1 MPISKETNELA
12 KDLVMFMQNKYGFEH
27 LPKIKFINNKK
38 NASNV
43 LGMTGGY
50 DQANEEIVVYISNR
64 HPKDILRSLAHE
76 MTHHVQKCEGKLN
89 NDNTASTSD
98 PNYIMHD
105 EYLKKIEADAFERG
119 NITFREWEATKKGG
133 KQMNEEKKMPKNKVV
148 KAHEKAKEAMPSFK
162 AQYGAEKGEKIAY
175 ATMLKQAKKSEL
187 EEEAKPDYLDLD
199 KDGDTGESMKK
210 AAQDKKK
217 DAVKE
222 NKEVEVNP
230 ALKNSHTYIPEERP
244 LANAYNSRDEK
255 VYQELLKKFGIK
267 K

>member
-1 MPISKETNELA
+1 
-12 KDLVMFMQNKYGFEH
+12 
-27 LPKIKFINNKK
+27 
-38 NASNV
+38 
-43 LGMTGGY
+43 MTGGY

-133 KQMNEEKKMPKNKVV
+133 KQMNEEKSWKEKMS
-148 KAHEKAKEAMPSFK
+148 KAGEISKKAG
-162 AQYGAEKGEKIAY
+162 YKGDSKWPVANKIAQN
-175 ATMLKQAKKSEL
+175 M
-187 EEEAKPDYLDLD
+187 EEETTVNEEEQLN
-199 KDGDTGESMKK
+199 E
-210 AAQDKKK
+210 
-217 DAVKE
+217 E
-222 NKEVEVNP
+222 KEVEVNQ
-230 ALKNSHTYIPEERP
+230 ALKDSHTYVPQDRA
-244 LANAYNSRDEK
+244 LADAYNKRDERIFND
-255 VYQELLKKFGIK
+255 LLKKFGIK